1 MKCEVCGAELNDN
14 AVVCPHCGVATK
26 NYSRWQ
32 YATHNNK
39 LNSEKNSSI
48 QAGFILSII
57 GLVTSPL
64 FIIPIISLILCLSG
78 SKDKRKN
85 RNKSDLATAGI
96 IMSIVSLVIDV
107 LAILALIFLFY
118 LLFTP
123 QNGQPLPM

>member
-39 LNSEKNSSI
+39 LNSEKKQQHSGRFYTLHYRTCHV
-48 QAGFILSII
+48 AII
-57 GLVTSPL
+57 YYPH
-64 FIIPIISLILCLSG
+64 ISLILCLSG

-85 RNKSDLATAGI
+85 GNKSDLATAGI